1 MIGVDNKVNIV
12 DMVDMHIMDHL
23 KLISFKVKENIDQD
37 NQHMFIMDNGS
48 KEDQYYIQMS
58 LDYISVQILK
68 MENKSYKIKKH
79 Y

>member
-1 MIGVDNKVNIV
+1 
-12 DMVDMHIMDHL
+12 MDHL
-23 KLISFKVKENIDQD
+23 NLINFKVKDNIDQD
-37 NQHMFIMDNGS
+37 NQNMFIMDNGS
-48 KEDQYYIQMS
+48 KEDLYVSYIYKQFIQMS

>member
-48 KEDQYYIQMS
+48 KEDQYVSYI
-58 LDYISVQILK
+58 
-68 MENKSYKIKKH
+68 YK
-79 Y
+79 

>member
-23 KLISFKVKENIDQD
+23 KLISFKAKENIDQD

-48 KEDQYYIQMS
+48 KEDQ
-58 LDYISVQILK
+58 
-68 MENKSYKIKKH
+68 
-79 Y
+79 